1 MEIFELKNYGKI
13 EINLKAIMEKKNIS
27 KNRLAK
33 MVGTDNNVINRYYN
47 GELIAFANEE
57 HKSVIRCGYIGKDL
71 LCFGVQYKRLNKIQK
86 IMLFTEFDKY
96 KQM

>member
-13 EINLKAIMEKKNIS
+13 EINLKTIMDKKGIS

-47 GELIAFANEE
+47 GELSKLDVDILARICYVLECNV
-57 HKSVIRCGYIGKDL
+57 SDL
-71 LCFGVQYKRLNKIQK
+71 I
-86 IMLFTEFDKY
+86 KY
-96 KQM
+96 RK